1 MGERDKISITI
12 RKDLLKNID
21 NEING
26 VDVRNRSHAIEV
38 ILSRYFTHTKIRKAF
53 ILAGGLGTRLRPLT
67 YGIPKPLI
75 PIGGKPLLE
84 HTFNLLKDFGVDEI
98 ILAVGYKAKM
108 IEDHFGDGS
117 DYGLK
122 VRYVREEKM
131 LGTAGPL
138 RLAKKELTSP
148 FFMLNGDIMVE
159 MDLNDLAYFHFAR
172 GGLATVALTPV
183 EDISH
188 YGAVDMKGF
197 RILQFAE
204 KPKRSEPGLINAGV
218 YVIDPKII
226 DMIPEGPCSIEKE
239 IFPKLAKEGQLYG
252 YPFHG
257 KWIDTG
263 TLTSLDQAKK
273 LFG

>member
-1 MGERDKISITI
+1 MGEREKISITI

-21 NEING
+21 YEING

-38 ILSRYFTHTKIRKAF
+38 ILSQYFTHSKIRKAF

-84 HTFNLLKDFGVDEI
+84 HTVNLLKDFGVDEI

-117 DYGLK
+117 DYGLTIK
-122 VRYVREEKM
+122 YVKEEKK

-138 RLAKKELTSP
+138 RLARDDLTSP
-148 FFMLNGDIMVE
+148 FFMLNGDILVE
-159 MDLNDLAYFHFAR
+159 MDMNDFAFFHSAR

-183 EDISH
+183 EDISR
-188 YGAVDMKGF
+188 YGAVEMKGF
-197 RILQFAE
+197 KILQFLE
-204 KPKRSEPGLINAGV
+204 KPKKSEPGLINAGI

-226 DMIPEGPCSIEKE
+226 DMVPDEPCSIEKQ

-257 KWIDTG
+257 KWVDTG
-263 TLTSLDQAKK
+263 TLTSLRQAKK